1 MKACE
6 CEFEAEVLAA
16 AMQSHW
22 SDELRAHVAG
32 CAICSD
38 VAAVAEAIE
47 AGRDAAPSIPD
58 SGRVW
63 WLAQRRAKLEAA
75 AAADRP
81 MLAAQVIALAC
92 IAGLLV
98 GYLPGMAAWFQST
111 WLLSASKLLAEHGV
125 LALAMAAVLF
135 LLPAAVYFAMGRE

>member
-1 MKACE
+1 MKSCE
-6 CEFEAEVLAA
+6 CPFEAEVLAA

-22 SDELRAHVAG
+22 TGELRAHAAA

-47 AGRDAAPSIPD
+47 AGRGVAPSIPD

-63 WLAQRRAKLEAA
+63 WVAQRRAKLEAA
-75 AAADRP
+75 AAAERP

-92 IAGLLV
+92 ICGLLV
-98 GYLPGMAAWFQST
+98 GYLPAVAAWFQST
-111 WLLSASKLLAEHGV
+111 WLLPAGRLLAEHGL
-125 LALAMAAVLF
+125 LALGMAAVLF